1 MKETWQRVRALRS
14 QEIGKAAGGARR
26 STFNAALEQAEQL
39 FTAAA
44 TVGTA
49 TQPILLFYGLN
60 QLGRAIAAASTQVAN
75 SEYRLTGHGI
85 KDNKLQDAAN
95 HGLAQLEVRGLD
107 SGAFPTVAQA
117 LGCSAMKDNVKLG
130 DLWDLLPYTD
140 RFPLPSQGV
149 SQRLILDAESAHI
162 VRGPEAARARLYPLP
177 VSLQTTAGDPTA
189 GRDTIDGGRIAE
201 EYTALQRFLQDYP
214 TLAGWQT
221 TNTPGQPIPYQH
233 GFSGEDQYLVLPL
246 ILPKPAGETE
256 SSDFDSRS
264 VDYHG
269 VHYVYPCLDSSG
281 LPAHPFLIWWAALF
295 VLSRLARYQPNEWL
309 ELTSVSQS
317 AHAVAIEHILG
328 EALRAVPELALAAI
342 IRSSS
347 ESYHHEAR
355 TPIAGSPDQ

>member
-1 MKETWQRVRALRS
+1 MVTYAELQATPVKEIWQRVRVLRS

-44 TVGTA
+44 TVGIA

-60 QLGRAIAAASTQVAN
+60 QLGRAIAAASTLVAN

-85 KDNKLQDAAN
+85 KDKALQDAAN
-95 HGLAQLEVRGLD
+95 HGLAQLEVRGLN

-117 LGCSAMKDNVKLG
+117 LGCSSMKDDVELG
-130 DLWDLLPYTD
+130 ELWDLLPYSD
-140 RFPLPSQGV
+140 RFPLPRRGV

-162 VRGPEAARARLYPLP
+162 VRGPESARARLYPLP
-177 VSLQTTAGDPTA
+177 VSLRTTATDPSA
-189 GRDTIDGGRIAE
+189 SRDTIDGERIAE
-201 EYTALQRFLQDYP
+201 EYALLQRFLESYP
-214 TLAGWQT
+214 TLAGWRT
-221 TNTPGQPIPYQH
+221 TNTTGQPIPYQL
-233 GFSGEDQYLVLPL
+233 GFSGDDQYLVLPV
-246 ILPKPAGETE
+246 ILPKPAGQTE
-256 SSDFDSRS
+256 SSGFEARS

-281 LPAHPFLIWWAALF
+281 LPAHPFLIWWAVLF

-342 IRSSS
+342 IRCSSF
-347 ESYHHEAR
+347 ES
-355 TPIAGSPDQ
+355 P